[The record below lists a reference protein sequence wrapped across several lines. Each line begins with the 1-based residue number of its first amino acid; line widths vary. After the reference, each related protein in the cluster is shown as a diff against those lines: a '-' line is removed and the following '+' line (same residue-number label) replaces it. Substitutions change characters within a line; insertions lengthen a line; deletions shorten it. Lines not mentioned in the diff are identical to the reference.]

1 MQFFPKGKLLDF
13 HSLRVRLTLGIT
25 AVAAL
30 GIGSVA
36 IWMSSRTQSILV
48 AANKSYVEYLA
59 RRLPQD
65 IEIYQQM
72 TTASQAIQKAID
84 HRTTGNT
91 LIWVEGKNNQII
103 AQSEGLEMGMRDR
116 ELMSLTNIPL
126 LPEVRVVNSRYWV
139 MCQAPLIV
147 QNQTLGELVLV
158 QDITAEQIMFRQLL
172 WSLGGASIAAI
183 GLITVA
189 IAFYVRHSL
198 YPLEQMCNVAQRI
211 SPEQFEREQLQ
222 FENAPTE
229 VKQLAQTLD
238 RTLLQL
244 YNTWEQQRQ
253 FVSNVSHELRT
264 PLTLVSGYLQST
276 LKRGKNLTEA
286 QTEALGIAAT
296 EAERTIQLLADLLDL
311 ARVDNG
317 HLAFHLEPL
326 ILNDAIA
333 EIVEMARQTCD
344 RDLEF
349 YSSEIVSAIA
359 DLNRLKQVLINLID
373 NAVKYSKKEVVVRL
387 ERAGEQA
394 KITVCDRGLGIPLAQ
409 QSRIFERFYRV
420 DEARSRSTGG
430 TGLGLSIVKT
440 LVEGMKGA
448 VTVRSQPGEGS
459 CFIVLL
465 PLVTSVEKLK

>member
-1 MQFFPKGKLLDF
+1 MDF
-13 HSLRVRLTLGIT
+13 RSLRVRLTLGIA
-25 AVAAL
+25 AVSAL

-36 IWMSSRTQSILV
+36 IWTSSRTQHLLV
-48 AANKSYVEYLA
+48 AANKHHVEYLA
-59 RRLPQD
+59 ERLPQD

-72 TTASQAIQKAID
+72 MARSQAVQKAID
-84 HRTTGNT
+84 YRTTGTT
-91 LIWVEGKNNQII
+91 LIWVEGEQGEIV
-103 AQSEGLEMGMRDR
+103 AQSEGLAVGTRDR
-116 ELMSLTNIPL
+116 ALLSLSNIPL
-126 LPEVRVVNSRYWV
+126 FPEVNFLNNRYWV
-139 MCQAPLIV
+139 MCQTPLII
-147 QNQTLGELVLV
+147 QERYLGELVLAT
-158 QDITAEQIMFRQLL
+158 DITEEQIMFQQLL
-172 WSLGGASIAAI
+172 WTLAGASIAAI
-183 GLITVA
+183 GLMTIA
-189 IAFYVRHSL
+189 IAFYVRRSL
-198 YPLEQMCNVAQRI
+198 CPLEQMCHVAQRL
-211 SPEQFEREQLQ
+211 SSEQFEPEQLQ

-229 VKQLAQTLD
+229 VKQLAQALN

-244 YNTWEQQRQ
+244 YQTWEQQRQ

-276 LKRGKNLTEA
+276 LRRGKNLSEA

-296 EAERTIQLLADLLDL
+296 EAERTIQLLSDLLDL
-311 ARVDNG
+311 ARVDNN
-317 HLAFHLEPL
+317 HLHFHLEPI

-333 EIVEMARQTCD
+333 EIIEMARQTCD

-349 YSSEIVSAIA
+349 YGDETVSAIA
-359 DLNRLKQVLINLID
+359 DFNRLKQVLINMID
-373 NAVKYSKKEVVVRL
+373 NAVKYSEKEVVVRL

-394 KITVCDRGLGIPLAQ
+394 KIEVRDRGWGIPLAQ

-459 CFIVLL
+459 CFIILL
-465 PLVTSVEKLK
+465 PLV